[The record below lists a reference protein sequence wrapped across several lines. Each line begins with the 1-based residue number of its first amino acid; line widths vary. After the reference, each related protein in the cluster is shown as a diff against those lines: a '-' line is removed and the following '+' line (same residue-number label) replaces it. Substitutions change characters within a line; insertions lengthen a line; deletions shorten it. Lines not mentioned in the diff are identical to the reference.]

1 VTSLTPEQ
9 IANLQRKEDIRLG
22 SHKSRW
28 LSPSDAEHLLA
39 AMDAGKKQVILAGK
53 KFTVK
58 YETRDKVFVRPV
70 TWPPVPCGWYTRQL
84 LKSIA
89 AND

>member
-1 VTSLTPEQ
+1 MSLSPQQ
-9 IANLQRKEDIRLG
+9 IADLTRKDDIRLG

-28 LSPSDAEHLLA
+28 LSPNDAEHLLG

-58 YETRDKVFVRPV
+58 YETRDKVFVKP
-70 TWPPVPCGWYTRQL
+70 TTGPMVPCGWYTRQL